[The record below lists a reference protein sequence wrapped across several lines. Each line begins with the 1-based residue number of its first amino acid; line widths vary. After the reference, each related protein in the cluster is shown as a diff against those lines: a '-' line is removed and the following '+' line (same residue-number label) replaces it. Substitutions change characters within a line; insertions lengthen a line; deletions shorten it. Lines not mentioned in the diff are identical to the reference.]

1 MNKSTPLNQLP
12 SAGGQTQFVN
22 DQQRQ
27 FVTQAQQ
34 AIGNSPMPQN
44 TQLSAD
50 VINDD
55 DAVVQDILNQINAS
69 TGSGSH
75 TSGPIPP
82 SSPPSHV
89 MPPSSR
95 PPSLEQMMQP
105 MAMPPY
111 MQPSMNFD
119 TFMAQAA
126 AAQSQNQP
134 QSVPQMKDYLFQITD
149 DIKLAGLIFMV
160 VLLVHFVPIDTYI
173 GRYFA
178 VDKIPYHKVILRA
191 SLAALLVVV
200 IKKLAKI

>member
-12 SAGGQTQFVN
+12 SAGAQTQFVN

-50 VINDD
+50 VLNDD

-69 TGSGSH
+69 TGGGSH
-75 TSGPIPP
+75 TSGPMPP
-82 SSPPSHV
+82 SSPPAHA
-89 MPPSSR
+89 MR
-95 PPSLEQMMQP
+95 QPSLEQMMQP
-105 MAMPPY
+105 IAVPPMY

-126 AAQSQNQP
+126 AAQAQAQNQLQMNP
-134 QSVPQMKDYLFQITD
+134 PEMKDYLFKFTD
-149 DIKLAGLIFMV
+149 DIKLAGLVFVI
-160 VLLVHFVPIDTYI
+160 VLIVHFVPIDAFV

-178 VDKIPYHKVILRA
+178 VDKIPYHKIILRA